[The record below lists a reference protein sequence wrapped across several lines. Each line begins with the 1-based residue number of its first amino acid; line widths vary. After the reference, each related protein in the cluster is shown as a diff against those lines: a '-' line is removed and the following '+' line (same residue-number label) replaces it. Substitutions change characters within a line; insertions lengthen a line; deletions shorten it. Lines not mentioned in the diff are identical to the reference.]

1 MRHSR
6 TAHHALVLAAFFVA
20 VASVAPASAQIDP
33 GNTNPVAAKDTGM
46 FGLTASRVARIDA
59 VNLGGRMPGTVNLQF
74 FDEAGNIV
82 GEKFITLGPGESGN
96 LELTPPV
103 GQTGRMSIR
112 ARAMVLDDSREG
124 TATRCGRLIRVS
136 AIIFS
141 PDTGQTL
148 RKVRVIH
155 RDLGVCADKG
165 RRAAAPVVP

>member
-33 GNTNPVAAKDTGM
+33 GNTNPAA
-46 FGLTASRVARIDA
+46 A
-59 VNLGGRMPGTVNLQF
+59 GRRPF
-74 FDEAGNIV
+74 
-82 GEKFITLGPGESGN
+82 
-96 LELTPPV
+96 PPV